1 MAKHIADALKHTAER
16 VPRTLLATNFGH
28 RASRD
33 PQGDHFRDGENAE
46 NGGNNVNAVP
56 EEQEIEGVA
65 LCPGLG
71 IEGDKGHH
79 QAEQTNQQALDQRVT
94 REHRNERNPKQREQ
108 KKLGRTEGEHDGP
121 QQRHNSQQEQAAN
134 DTAHSGRAKGGTN
147 GPP

>member
-1 MAKHIADALKHTAER
+1 MAVADPGRSVPTEAWDHADKCTDDRCAKGEAPVAEHIADALKHTAER

-33 PQGDHFRDGENAE
+33 PQGDHFWDGENAE
-46 NGGNNVNAVP
+46 DGGNNVNAVP

-79 QAEQTNQQALDQRVT
+79 QA
-94 REHRNERNPKQREQ
+94 
-108 KKLGRTEGEHDGP
+108 
-121 QQRHNSQQEQAAN
+121 
-134 DTAHSGRAKGGTN
+134 
-147 GPP
+147 